1 MLKHIKLLFISFI
14 LLQLFGCPA
23 AISGGGAVGID
34 TAADRRTPGIITE
47 DTTIELKAFGA
58 IQNFKEEVSSSV
70 VSYNGHV
77 LILGQVQNQEV
88 KAKIENKVKEITNV
102 KSVTNELTVGPIAS
116 ISARAEDTLITS
128 NVKARLFKENKV
140 SPFHVK
146 VITENKIVYLMGILT
161 EKEAKEAEDIAKNT
175 SKVTK
180 VVKLFEY
187 INK

>member
-1 MLKHIKLLFISFI
+1 MLKHAKLLFISLI
-14 LLQLFGCPA
+14 ILQLLGCPA
-23 AISGGGAVGID
+23 AIIGGGVIGID
-34 TAADRRTPGIITE
+34 TAVDRRTPGIITE

-77 LILGQVQNQEV
+77 LIVGQVQNQEV
-88 KAKIENKVKEITNV
+88 KTNIENKVKEIANV
-102 KSVTNELTVGPIAS
+102 KSVINELTVSPIAS
-116 ISARAEDTLITS
+116 MSARAEDTLITS
-128 NVKARLFKENKV
+128 NVKARLFSENKV

-161 EKEAKEAEDIAKNT
+161 EKEAKEAEDIAKN
-175 SKVTK
+175 SKKVAK